1 MLRYLAALRWQR
13 IVLWCYL
20 CWYFAIIALYLDT
33 SPLLWLS
40 SVGISAIIGA
50 ALLLSITKP
59 GGVRP
64 DRWTVFRLFLM
75 PFCVSSYSAII
86 KGRGFVLIFPPEL
99 RPNLIALAS
108 CPVFITLCLVCRRLV
123 GRGQTRTP

>member
-50 ALLLSITKP
+50 ALLLSITRP
-59 GGVRP
+59 GGARP

-86 KGRGFVLIFPPEL
+86 KGRGFVLIFPPDA
-99 RPNLIALAS
+99 RANLIALAS
-108 CPVFITLCLVCRRLV
+108 CLLFITLCLVCRRLA
-123 GRGQTRTP
+123 GDGPTRTP